1 MTVKELKA
9 LGYTWGDTSWQRGY
23 IKRTGYDEDEQT
35 VHVAGGSRKGQYYYL
50 APAKD
55 TSLYCVRQYMVRKEA

>member
-9 LGYTWGDTSWQRGY
+9 QGYTVCGSSYQRGY
-23 IKRTGYDEDEQT
+23 ISRRNFNPDAQQ

-50 APAKD
+50 APCRHS
-55 TSLYCVRQYMVRKEA
+55 TQYCLRWYFIKEA